1 MYLAN
6 NPGFDC
12 KSEVWT
18 SQILM
23 GIMLYLIIFMSIK
36 TTVKRS
42 LTLFFLHPIFIFNFT
57 FIYFQII
64 HKKWTS
70 ACTPE
75 EQILIYSNPC
85 QKAGPCLFVF
95 SHWTCLVCASKTS
108 AALKEFRFLDIL
120 LKISPPKECT
130 SVFTVFSWRLSFKQ
144 TFTGNYVRCL
154 LKKR

>member
-42 LTLFFLHPIFIFNFT
+42 LTLFFTSHFYIQFYLHLLPNNSQEMNI
-57 FIYFQII
+57 
-64 HKKWTS
+64 
-70 ACTPE
+70 C
-75 EQILIYSNPC
+75 LYSWGADIDLF
-85 QKAGPCLFVF
+85 KSLSEGWALFVCLFPLNM
-95 SHWTCLVCASKTS
+95 SCSCASKTS